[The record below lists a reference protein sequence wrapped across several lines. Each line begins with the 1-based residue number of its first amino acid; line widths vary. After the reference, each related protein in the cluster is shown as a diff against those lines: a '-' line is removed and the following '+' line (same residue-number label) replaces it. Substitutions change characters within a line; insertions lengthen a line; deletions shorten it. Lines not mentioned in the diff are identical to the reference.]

1 MSSEEE
7 NKKILVKAEIID
19 KGYKIED
26 FTNYI
31 KRAKNQEEINLETW
45 TIQEIASIIKD
56 FINKK
61 KSNNGT
67 NITQNPEFTPVD
79 ILASTLKIS
88 DVSPLPKDDFVKT
101 KVLQSPGKINE
112 MYPISITEFEKV
124 PGGVFS
130 FTSFLFTIEVKELNT
145 KRKRTYSDFEWIK
158 TIIEKYYPTTYIPP
172 LPVISFFHSYTD
184 KYINKKVRYL
194 NRFLTSLME
203 NELVRKTKVFYD
215 FISMSEE
222 EFKDLIDT
230 YKKKDDPPSTIKKY
244 ETLQGSVMIN
254 TGKEKDDFAEK
265 IKFVINNRDLAY
277 EKLNVALRDVIEE
290 FEIVSQKINKLSVA
304 FDDIKKTYSDNTDV
318 QEVFNNYKEITSTW
332 SHNYIKQKEVFKI
345 EFKEF
350 FKYVRSYTKDFS
362 KMYNDFQT
370 AKYNFM
376 NQYIKYDDITNIN
389 EKDQKQ
395 LNKLRKKYGY
405 NLNRVIEE
413 YKLLNYH
420 NTVIDFQNQLAIL
433 NSKKEIL
440 YSDFISCSNLLNVSL
455 HPN

>member
-1 MSSEEE
+1 
-7 NKKILVKAEIID
+7 
-19 KGYKIED
+19 
-26 FTNYI
+26 
-31 KRAKNQEEINLETW
+31 
-45 TIQEIASIIKD
+45 
-56 FINKK
+56 
-61 KSNNGT
+61 
-67 NITQNPEFTPVD
+67 
-79 ILASTLKIS
+79 
-88 DVSPLPKDDFVKT
+88 
-101 KVLQSPGKINE
+101 
-112 MYPISITEFEKV
+112 
-124 PGGVFS
+124 
-130 FTSFLFTIEVKELNT
+130 
-145 KRKRTYSDFEWIK
+145 
-158 TIIEKYYPTTYIPP
+158 
-172 LPVISFFHSYTD
+172 
-184 KYINKKVRYL
+184 
-194 NRFLTSLME
+194 
-203 NELVRKTKVFYD
+203 
-215 FISMSEE
+215 
-222 EFKDLIDT
+222 
-230 YKKKDDPPSTIKKY
+230 
-244 ETLQGSVMIN
+244 MIN